1 MKLFK
6 IILAIFVTSVLFNAC
21 KKEYSIENGGLK
33 LIVGN
38 WEFTESAK
46 TYTGNMDSAFIV
58 TTGATK
64 ELHLNGTSSDGSQNF
79 NMVLY
84 ADSFN
89 IGSYKASLFQSSFD
103 YTTTAKTIYQAN
115 QLVGEFIVNITSIS
129 SSLITGTFSGSALD
143 SSNTITNITL
153 GKFKSTLG
161 GQSSAPTS
169 SGVLGDSSGNCKPVI
184 LNGVYTQGIATNSTN
199 TVQVQVT
206 VAVPGTYSIFTNS
219 VNGITFSNTG
229 TFANAGPQNVILTVS
244 GTPAL
249 SGNQTF
255 TLNYGNSQCSFD
267 VNFLAGV
274 SPSGDYFPL
283 TSNSNWTYSN
293 SSSDTILQKV
303 IGYSPTFNGNNYNT
317 IAQFDLLFPSAPTDS
332 FYYRK
337 PGGDYYQYM
346 IYSSLFGFDSP
357 VSGEFIFLKDNVPT
371 GTTWQSAPVS
381 GTMGG
386 VAISVY
392 AKMTILAQAVPVT
405 LGNFNFP
412 DVIKVKYEYY
422 VSVQG
427 SPAAL
432 TYTMERWFAKNV
444 GEIYNRF
451 SSGTVDIHLYEINK
465 FQIF

>member
-6 IILAIFVTSVLFNAC
+6 IILAIFVTSVLFSAC

-38 WEFTESAK
+38 WEFTDSAK

-64 ELHLNGTSSDGSQNF
+64 DLHLNGTSSDGSQNF

-143 SSNTITNITL
+143 STNTLTNITL

-184 LNGVYTQGIATNSTN
+184 LNGVYTQGMVMTAAN

-206 VAVPGTYSIFTNS
+206 VTVPGTYSIFTNS

-229 TFANAGPQNVILTVS
+229 TFANAGPQNVILTAI
-244 GTPAL
+244 GTSAL
-249 SGNQTF
+249 SGNQIF

-274 SPSGDYFPL
+274 SPSGDYYPL
-283 TSNSNWTYSN
+283 TINSNWTYGE
-293 SSSDTILQKV
+293 
-303 IGYSPTFNGNNYNT
+303 IG
-317 IAQFDLLFPSAPTDS
+317 APVTDS
-332 FYYRK
+332 FTYKVVNNSAIINGNTYS
-337 PGGDYYQYM
+337 DLA
-346 IYSSLFGFDSP
+346 IYDVPPAQPFDSSYLRKQNGIYYSYLDYAAYFSFDQP
-357 VSGEFIFLKDNVPT
+357 VFGEIIILKDNVPQGATWVTPTVT
-371 GTTWQSAPVS
+371 GTIAGVS
-381 GTMGG
+381 
-386 VAISVY
+386 VQVHFN
-392 AKMTILAQAVPVT
+392 MTILAKGIPEVV
-405 LGNFNFP
+405 GGFSFP
-412 DVIKVKYEYY
+412 DVIKVKMDSY
-422 VSVQG
+422 VG
-427 SPAAL
+427 AL
-432 TYTMERWFAKNV
+432 PIGTTELWYARNV
-444 GEIYNRF
+444 GLIYMKQ
-451 SSGTVDIHLYEINK
+451 GTSVFQAGR

>member
-6 IILAIFVTSVLFNAC
+6 IILAIFVTSVLFSAC

-38 WEFTESAK
+38 WEFTDSAR
-46 TYTGNMDSAFIV
+46 TYKGNMDSAFIV

-143 SSNTITNITL
+143 STNTITNITL

-184 LNGVYTQGIATNSTN
+184 LNGVYTQGMVMTAAN

-229 TFANAGPQNVILTVS
+229 TFANAGPQNVIHYSYLDY
-244 GTPAL
+244 AAY
-249 SGNQTF
+249 F
-255 TLNYGNSQCSFD
+255 SFD
-267 VNFLAGV
+267 QPV
-274 SPSGDYFPL
+274 
-283 TSNSNWTYSN
+283 
-293 SSSDTILQKV
+293 
-303 IGYSPTFNGNNYNT
+303 
-317 IAQFDLLFPSAPTDS
+317 
-332 FYYRK
+332 
-337 PGGDYYQYM
+337 
-346 IYSSLFGFDSP
+346 FG
-357 VSGEFIFLKDNVPT
+357 EIIILKDNVPQGATWVTPTVT
-371 GTTWQSAPVS
+371 GTIAGVS
-381 GTMGG
+381 
-386 VAISVY
+386 VQVHFN
-392 AKMTILAQAVPVT
+392 MTILAKGIPEVV
-405 LGNFNFP
+405 GGFSFP
-412 DVIKVKYEYY
+412 DVIKVKMDSY
-422 VSVQG
+422 VG
-427 SPAAL
+427 AL
-432 TYTMERWFAKNV
+432 PIGTTELWYARNV
-444 GEIYNRF
+444 GLIYMKQ
-451 SSGTVDIHLYEINK
+451 GTSVFQAGR